1 MADLLQIASLGRAYG
16 IYLILSMQRP
26 SHKILSTDVRGT
38 LSVRMGFRTV
48 DKRNAMIG
56 ETLGSETIPK
66 KGYEGTFYLKLDDLE
81 QLRAPYLDEAQTES
95 ILNKYKIDDW
105 KNHNFIKHNPTDKQT
120 KSLSEK
126 DVFHDVD

>member
-1 MADLLQIASLGRAYG
+1 
-16 IYLILSMQRP
+16 MQRP

-66 KGYEGTFYLKLDDLE
+66 KGYEGTFYLKMDDLE
-81 QLRAPYLDEAQTES
+81 QLRAPYLDENETEL
-95 ILNKYKIDDW
+95 ILSKYKLDDW
-105 KNHNFIKHNPTDKQT
+105 KNHNFYKHTPTTNKV
-120 KSLSEK
+120 LSEK